1 MPVYNRQMR
10 ELKMLK
16 FEVYHLFVFSV
27 IADGVPVRFLVGAQS
42 SRGLPRHHDSI
53 PGCLVSGS
61 ACYCHPYLSA
71 TVPGSE
77 PDTSSLRLPG
87 CPAR

>member
-1 MPVYNRQMR
+1 
-10 ELKMLK
+10 MLK
-16 FEVYHLFVFSV
+16 FKGCHLFVLPV
-27 IADGVPVRFLVGAQS
+27 IADWVPVRFLVGAQS

-53 PGCLVSGS
+53 PGCLVSS
-61 ACYCHPYLSA
+61 RARYRHPYFSA

-77 PDTSSLRLPG
+77 PDTPSLRLPE